1 MNQANRC
8 FQYLEYLNM
17 VNTQY
22 FESLSNVTT
31 RGLWKLHFTEL
42 MVVRL
47 ERSTFTHFKS
57 FH

>member
-1 MNQANRC
+1 MFSIFGISDFKLYNQ
-8 FQYLEYLNM
+8 LIKI
-17 VNTQY
+17 
-22 FESLSNVTT
+22 LSNVTT